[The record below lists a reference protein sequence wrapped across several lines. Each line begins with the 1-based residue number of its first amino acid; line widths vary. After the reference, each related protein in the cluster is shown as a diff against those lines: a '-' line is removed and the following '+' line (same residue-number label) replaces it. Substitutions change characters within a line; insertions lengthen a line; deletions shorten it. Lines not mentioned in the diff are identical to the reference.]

1 MVTVLFGITSTSNT
15 IEIARDKAE
24 CYFNCF
30 TSAINPYNTG
40 YPCYHSLIIGQF
52 FFLFVFLFVFCCCFL
67 LLLFFNLCAVAILY
81 RSLTISIFHDYIPL
95 ELYFQ
100 SMAPLDLFKKK
111 IPLMQGLNLKND
123 IVPN

>member
-1 MVTVLFGITSTSNT
+1 MLSLANNRPVFLLFV
-15 IEIARDKAE
+15 
-24 CYFNCF
+24 FV
-30 TSAINPYNTG
+30 
-40 YPCYHSLIIGQF
+40 
-52 FFLFVFLFVFCCCFL
+52 FVFLFVF

-100 SMAPLDLFKKK
+100 SMAPPDLFKKI